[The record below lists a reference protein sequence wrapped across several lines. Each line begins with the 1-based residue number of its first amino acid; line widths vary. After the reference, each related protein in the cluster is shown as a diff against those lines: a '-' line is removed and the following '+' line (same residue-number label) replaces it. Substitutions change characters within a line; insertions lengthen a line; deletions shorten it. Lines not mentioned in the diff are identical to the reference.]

1 MRKTSLFSGA
11 ALGLAAGVAH
21 ARSAGVGPMTAAERR
36 AGRFLR
42 DGSGHPTPPAPTGQ
56 KTADQIVSE
65 IKGDLERATDKV
77 KEIAEQAVAD
87 AAKGHTLAQSVKEQA
102 DEMLL
107 KMNGL
112 SEKFADLEQRSQR
125 QPEADAIKSLG
136 EQFAE
141 CDSFKALQASAGQ
154 RGKADMEVKATI
166 TSATTNAAG
175 SAGAAVNTQ
184 RLEGILPLAQRKLYI
199 QDLISPGQM
208 SGNSLEYVRQTG
220 FTNNAGMVAEG
231 AAKPQSDI
239 KLELVT
245 TGAKVIAHH
254 MKASRQIIED
264 APQLRS
270 LIDNNLLYGLA
281 FKKEGQILNGDGT
294 GQNLLG
300 IIPQATPYAVPVG
313 AAAAANLLDILR
325 IAMLQAVLAEYPAT
339 GHVLNP
345 IDWSNIERLKDAEG
359 RYVIGNPQG
368 TVVPRLWGL
377 PVVETQSI
385 AQDKFLTGA
394 FQLGAQYF
402 DRWQARVQLATENE
416 DDFIKNLV
424 TLLAEERGALAVYRP
439 EAFIYGDLGQVA

>member
-1 MRKTSLFSGA
+1 MKKSALFA
-11 ALGLAAGVAH
+11 AASLAAAM
-21 ARSAGVGPMTAAERR
+21 GPMTAAERAR
-36 AGRFLR
+36 GRYMR
-42 DGSGHPTPPAPTGQ
+42 GPDDHPNTPPV
-56 KTADQIVSE
+56 KTAEQIVAD
-65 IKGDLERATDKV
+65 IKSDLEKSTDKV
-77 KEIAEQAVAD
+77 KEIAVKAVAE
-87 AAKGHTLAQSVKEQA
+87 AAKGIEMASGVKEQA
-102 DEMLL
+102 DELL
-107 KMNGL
+107 TKMNGL
-112 SEKFADLEQRSQR
+112 AEKFADLEQRSVR
-125 QPEADAIKSLG
+125 EPDANGFKSLG
-136 EQFAE
+136 ERFSE
-141 CDSFKALQASAGQ
+141 SESFKALQAKAGQ
-154 RGKADMEVKATI
+154 RGSADLEVKATI

-175 SAGAAVNTQ
+175 SAGSAVNTE
-184 RLEGILPLAQRKLYI
+184 RLDGIWALAQRKLYI

-220 FTNNAGMVAEG
+220 FTNGAGMVAEN
-231 AAKPQSDI
+231 ARKPESDL

-245 TGAKVIAHH
+245 TGAKVIAHY
-254 MKASRQIIED
+254 MKASRQIMED

-281 FKKEGQILNGDGT
+281 FRKEAQILNGDGT

-300 IIPQATPYAVPVG
+300 IIPQATAYVPPAG
-313 AAAAANLLDILR
+313 SAAAGNLLDILR

-359 RYVIGNPQG
+359 RYIIGDPQG
-368 TVVPRLWGL
+368 TAIPRLWGL

-394 FQLGAQYF
+394 FRLGAQYF
-402 DRWQARVQLATENE
+402 DRWMARVQLATENE
-416 DDFIKNLV
+416 DDFVKNLV